1 MAVILDGGLNS
12 CGENYHCSQC
22 TLISAVVWTAP
33 GSWRPAQD
41 RKGEWVGVTFYQT
54 MSFDSMTIAGEP
66 NSFSFVTSFR
76 IQYQF
81 TMHAP
86 WYWIESPDGT
96 PMVSSKV
103 YKNDSFSHKLHYP
116 FKSHPCRE
124 GVFKVSSCEAIFCG
138 KNLHISLTSEAV
150 KKLSEI
156 SQTLFKARSLK
167 FCLIRSSVRV
177 YTFMLVLM
185 TLTHFQVTEGKKRQ
199 SLVFRMSQK

>member
-1 MAVILDGGLNS
+1 MDGGLNS

-116 FKSHPCRE
+116 FMSLIHVGKA
-124 GVFKVSSCEAIFCG
+124 SSCEAIFVA
-138 KNLHISLTSEAV
+138 KTI
-150 KKLSEI
+150 
-156 SQTLFKARSLK
+156 
-167 FCLIRSSVRV
+167 
-177 YTFMLVLM
+177 M
-185 TLTHFQVTEGKKRQ
+185 
-199 SLVFRMSQK
+199 